1 MLWTCQFFPF
11 LLGCIQFLYLRV
23 FCLFVFH
30 FCHEIGLF
38 SIHESEKLLKVLG
51 FFWPSVRYWL
61 IDEKCQLLCSLFSC
75 LFFWTLF
82 GLDEPLLNKIL
93 DPIFPCQPNLILR
106 FQSFHAKMHTNTE
119 LFMLKNAEKS
129 LEWNIVLEKNGRFMI
144 TRIPM

>member
-1 MLWTCQFFPF
+1 MNLSILSIFARLYPIPVFACFLLICIPF
-11 LLGCIQFLYLRV
+11 LSWNWAVFNSWIGKAFESPRLFLAK
-23 FCLFVFH
+23 C
-30 FCHEIGLF
+30 EILAYRW
-38 SIHESEKLLKVLG
+38 KMPAALLII
-51 FFWPSVRYWL
+51 FMP
-61 IDEKCQLLCSLFSC
+61 
-75 LFFWTLF
+75 FFWTLF